1 MADVFKTSWNS
12 VYRAV
17 TVVVL
22 WGIAQRSLD
31 GVKAIDIDEV
41 RELLD
46 ALASGAAGSRVTIE
60 AQAAVR
66 RLTR

>member
-1 MADVFKTSWNS
+1 VLKEESGSAFTKAVSRNHREQ
-12 VYRAV
+12 RAG
-17 TVVVL
+17 TVL
-22 WGIAQRSLD
+22 ERIGS
-31 GVKAIDIDEV
+31 DEA